1 MSHTWKTVRPIC
13 RASVARFGA
22 WFSGDCT
29 LKDNTGY
36 LLGRLVRVPV
46 LFLPALLLT
55 IAALRCQSQNVLMFW
70 LAVLFQLLVCAL
82 ALVSRQMWRQSMGPS
97 VITLYVIALG
107 WMWLG
112 SAGMDDWYPHM
123 AQAVLLVVPLAVFA
137 KQMLSESGASA
148 VRRARRLAQQ
158 LLQRRD
164 WPADLAACRQLPEV
178 KALREALHIDAGPAL
193 ELLSASRVEVRV
205 AALAA
210 LEFRSSWRRGQA
222 EQVLALA
229 QGAPEPAVRAA
240 AITALANV
248 DDRSLIEVLA
258 EFLRDPSWEVRRA
271 ATEALLWDSE
281 RRWPAIR
288 HAVRRCLGDISLKDD
303 GPLYHDAQLLSAEA
317 VADLT
322 AWSAEKGLLAMRAA
336 VTLGAH
342 YRRVLGDRPN
352 PTLVAELRQKL
363 ANPHAPPA
371 LRMELAWLLKNGDEL
386 DRELLEKLLDPAN
399 PAPLRLLAAEALLA
413 REEHPEALS
422 ALRDL
427 ARLPNREIAVA
438 TADVLQR
445 RLNID
450 LGLPVGQPLPP
461 VNSRQAAE
469 VTRRVMLWAAQPEQ
483 PCLRE

>member
-1 MSHTWKTVRPIC
+1 M
-13 RASVARFGA
+13 
-22 WFSGDCT
+22 
-29 LKDNTGY
+29 KDNLNY
-36 LLGRLVRVPV
+36 VLGRLVRVPV
-46 LFLPALLLT
+46 LFTPAALLAG
-55 IAALRCQSQNVLMFW
+55 AALRCHSPNALMLW
-70 LAVLFQLLVCAL
+70 LAVLFQLLVCLL
-82 ALVSRQMWRQSMGPS
+82 AMVSRQTWRQSMGPS

-112 SAGMDDWYPHM
+112 TAGMNDWYPHL
-123 AQAVLLVVPLAVFA
+123 AQAVMLVVPLAVFA

-158 LLQRRD
+158 LAQRRD
-164 WPADLAACRQLPEV
+164 WPADLAACRQLTEV
-178 KALREALHIDAGPAL
+178 KALREALQVDAGPAL
-193 ELLSASRVEVRV
+193 ELLSKPRPEVRV

-210 LEFRSSWRRGQA
+210 LEFRSSWGHGQA
-222 EQVLALA
+222 ELVLQLA
-229 QGAPEPAVRAA
+229 QTAPEPAVRAA
-240 AITALANV
+240 AITALANIN
-248 DDRSLIEVLA
+248 DRPMIEVLA

-288 HAVRRCLGDISLKDD
+288 HAVRRCLGDPSLKDD
-303 GPLYHDAQLLSAEA
+303 GPLHHDSQLLSPEA
-317 VADLT
+317 IADLT
-322 AWSAEKGLLAMRAA
+322 AWAAEKGLLGMRAA
-336 VTLGAH
+336 VSLGVH
-342 YRRVLGDRPN
+342 YRRVLGDRDDPE
-352 PTLVAELRQKL
+352 LVERLRRQL

-399 PAPLRLLAAEALLA
+399 PAPLRLLAAESLLA
-413 REEHPEALS
+413 RDEHPEALT

-438 TADVLQR
+438 VADVVQR
-445 RLNID
+445 RLGID

-461 VNSRQAAE
+461 VQSRQAAE
-469 VTRRVMLWAAQPEQ
+469 VTRRVMLWAAEHDQ